1 MQLVNRP
8 LMNCPLMFYSMCNQ
22 ETPFGIKRIAIVEIC
37 SCLGIF
43 TKPYWNIWGKV
54 MGLDFGK

>member
-1 MQLVNRP
+1 
-8 LMNCPLMFYSMCNQ
+8 MNCPLMFYSMCNQ

-43 TKPYWNIWGKV
+43 TKPYWNIRGKV